1 MVFFICNT
9 CGASLKKN
17 QVEKHYQHECS
28 NCQVLSCMDCGKDFH
43 GDEYAAHT
51 KCISEAQKY
60 QGALY
65 KGSSEGKG
73 KGEKKQQDWID
84 VSSRAAFV

>member
-1 MVFFICNT
+1 
-9 CGASLKKN
+9 
-17 QVEKHYQHECS
+17 
-28 NCQVLSCMDCGKDFH
+28 MDCGKDFH

-65 KGSSEGKG
+65 KESSG
-73 KGEKKQQDWID
+73 KGEKKQQEWLE
-84 VSSRAAFV
+84 VSSRFAFTIKIQSRGPD